1 MSWAARLVCIEGLLE
16 THRREIRRREP
27 FLAGAVVGRMDA
39 AQLRRRAVGEPILW
53 DACEPSGEQRRPA
66 KLGGPSILPACCG
79 FGQGSPL
86 ADGPADAVQGR
97 NLRLT
102 SVLRPSSNGPVP
114 GPT

>member
-66 KLGGPSILPACCG
+66 KLGGPPILPARCG

-86 ADGPADAVQGR
+86 ADGPADAVQG
-97 NLRLT
+97 
-102 SVLRPSSNGPVP
+102 
-114 GPT
+114 